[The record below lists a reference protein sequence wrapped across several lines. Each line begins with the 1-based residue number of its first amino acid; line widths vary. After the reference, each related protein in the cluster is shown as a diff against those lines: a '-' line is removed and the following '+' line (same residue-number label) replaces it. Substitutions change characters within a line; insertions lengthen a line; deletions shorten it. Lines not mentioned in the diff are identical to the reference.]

1 MLIIVYKSI
10 FRKKFN
16 LYTCICVG
24 DHWGE
29 VNTDELTK
37 DLQGA
42 FVVDI
47 SVFNFDFL
55 YELSTGECFF
65 WNSSSDDSIYNEK
78 KKSLN

>member
-1 MLIIVYKSI
+1 M
-10 FRKKFN
+10 
-16 LYTCICVG
+16 G

-55 YELSTGECFF
+55 CELSTGEYFF
-65 WNSSSDDSIYNEK
+65 CNSSSDDSIYNEK
-78 KKSLN
+78 KKNHFFIFNIN